1 MRVSHLRRAV
11 IVGAVTGAT
20 VGMLAA
26 PAWAHVEVSADNPQ
40 AGARDVTVTF
50 DGEAESTRSGIVS
63 ERVIL
68 PAGIRP
74 EDVRLAKAPPGWKLV
89 PAADGYTVA
98 GKALPVGENAVH
110 SIVITHLPADATQ
123 LAFKTIET
131 YGDGKVSR
139 WIGVSAA
146 GQPEPDN
153 PAPVLKL
160 KPAAQPAPTS
170 AAPTSAAATPTQDSA
185 PPTAS
190 ADTSPTPTAAAG
202 QDDGPPVGLW
212 IALASVVVIA
222 AAAVGLV
229 MYRRRTGRM
238 RT

>member
-11 IVGAVTGAT
+11 IVGAATGAT

-26 PAWAHVEVSADNPQ
+26 PAWAHVEVSANNPQ

-74 EDVRLAKAPPGWKLV
+74 EDVSLAKAPPGWKLV

-110 SIVITHLPADATQ
+110 SIVITQLPADATE

-139 WIGVSAA
+139 WIGVAAA

-160 KPAAQPAPTS
+160 KPAALPAPTS
-170 AAPTSAAATPTQDSA
+170 AAPTAPTPAPSSAT
-185 PPTAS
+185 PTAS
-190 ADTSPTPTAAAG
+190 ADTSPTPTAGAG
-202 QDDGPPVGLW
+202 QDDGPPLGLW
-212 IALASVVVIA
+212 IAVASVVVIA
-222 AAAVGLV
+222 AAALGLV
-229 MYRRRTGRM
+229 LYRRRTGRA